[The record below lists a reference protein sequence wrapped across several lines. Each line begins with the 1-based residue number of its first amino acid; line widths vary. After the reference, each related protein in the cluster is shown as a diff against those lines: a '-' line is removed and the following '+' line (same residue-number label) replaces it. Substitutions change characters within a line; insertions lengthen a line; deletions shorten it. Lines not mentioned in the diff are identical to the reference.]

1 MPLHR
6 LSSTNRRT
14 QGSTLV
20 AVIIVLMILA
30 VAVLLAR
37 FFLNRTGKVL
47 QDAPLL
53 AEVIRGPYEHVVL
66 EQGEVE
72 STKNVEIRCEV
83 KARGGGGSS
92 TTILDVIPEGTM
104 VEAGDWLVTLDSS
117 SLEEDLSRQR
127 IVVNTSEALMIQAE
141 AIYETSKIAE
151 KEYLLGTFVQEE
163 KMSLNEIYVAED
175 ALKKAELELK
185 SSERLLAKGLIT
197 DLQVEAQRFSLAKA
211 DNELDAGRT
220 KLRVLRDYTLKK
232 MLTQLSSDIK
242 AADVKWRN
250 EKDSHAEEVNKLGEI
265 RSQLEKCTIRAPNE
279 GVVVYAN
286 VQSGRSNE
294 FIVEPGSPV
303 RERQVIIRLPD
314 PKKMQIKA
322 KINEASINLVHAGQR
337 ATIRIEALGDVE
349 LPGQV
354 VKVSQY
360 AEPGHWWRSNS
371 KEYATQI
378 TIVDPPDNILSGLTA
393 EVRIHVEQ
401 EREALQLPIQAVYES
416 SGRTFCLIQNDG
428 QLNTIEITILSSNEK
443 TVVIDETS
451 SELLRPGDKVVA
463 NARRHATSFV
473 FPEGDTSMAADSQN
487 EKELSHRPRV
497 AEKKEA
503 AGDKAK
509 SSQGIISHLD
519 RDQDGV
525 ISQSE
530 IGALPEQFR
539 QRFSRADKNGDGNI
553 DQTELSAAMASFKR
567 Q

>member
-6 LSSTNRRT
+6 LSSTHRRT

-20 AVIIVLMILA
+20 VVIIVVMLLA
-30 VAVLLAR
+30 AAVLLAR
-37 FFLNRTGKVL
+37 FFLNRTRTVF

-104 VEAGDWLVTLDSS
+104 VAAGDWLVTLDSS

-141 AIYETSKIAE
+141 ATYETSKIAQ
-151 KEYLLGTFVQEE
+151 KEYILGTFVQEE
-163 KMSLNEIYVAED
+163 KMIMNEIYVAED

-185 SSERLLAKGLIT
+185 SSERLLAKGLLT
-197 DLQVEAQRFSLAKA
+197 DLQVEAQKFSVAKA

-232 MLTQLSSDIK
+232 MLTQLNSDIK
-242 AADVKWRN
+242 SAKVKWKN

-265 RSQLEKCTIRAPNE
+265 RSQLKKCIVQAPNE

-322 KINEASINLVHAGQR
+322 KINEASINLVHAGQQ
-337 ATIRIEALGDVE
+337 AMIRIEALGDVE
-349 LPGQV
+349 LRGEV
-354 VKVSQY
+354 IKVSQY

-378 TIVDPPDNILSGLTA
+378 AIVDPPENILSGLTA
-393 EVRIHVEQ
+393 EVRIQVEQ
-401 EREALQLPIQAVYES
+401 EQEALQLPIQAVYEY
-416 SGRTFCLIQNDG
+416 SGRTFCLLQNDG
-428 QLNTIEITILSSNEK
+428 QLKTKEIVILSTNEK
-443 TVVIDETS
+443 TVAIDEAN
-451 SELLRPGDKVVA
+451 SELLQPGDQVVA

-473 FPEGDTSMAADSQN
+473 FPEGNTSIVADSQDG
-487 EKELSHRPRV
+487 EEIPRRQRV
-497 AEKKEA
+497 AEKKES
-503 AGDKAK
+503 AGDKGKA
-509 SSQGIISHLD
+509 SQAIVSHFD
-519 RDQDGV
+519 RDRDGM

-530 IGALPEQFR
+530 IAILPEPVR
-539 QRFSRADKNGDGNI
+539 QKFSQADKNGDGNI